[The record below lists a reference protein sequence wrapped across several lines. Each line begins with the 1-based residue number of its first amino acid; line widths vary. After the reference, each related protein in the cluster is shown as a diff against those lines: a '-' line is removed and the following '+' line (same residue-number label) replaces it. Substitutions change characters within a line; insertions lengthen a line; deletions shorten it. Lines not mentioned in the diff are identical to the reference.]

1 MKLTAE
7 TTLKSI
13 AIVMGAGAALMA
25 MLELQ
30 RALEEDTAAQPA
42 PVVAEDPLKR
52 ELRRCRT
59 LTPEALEA
67 DTDCQDAWA
76 ENRRRFFGLSS
87 DSNQGTE

>member
-7 TTLKSI
+7 TTLKGI
-13 AIVMGAGAALMA
+13 ATVMGAGAALMA

-30 RALEEDTAAQPA
+30 RALEEDVAGQPVS
-42 PVVAEDPLKR
+42 VVADDPLKR

-67 DTDCQDAWA
+67 DTDCQAAWA
-76 ENRRRFFGLSS
+76 ENRRRFFGVS